1 MLWLRKSKKGFTLIE
16 LMVVVAI
23 IGVLSLLGLR
33 LYTGQQNK
41 AKEAI
46 VKANTGTAQTLV
58 QAEMADGP
66 ISGMKAGAVAIAI
79 LGGMHNP
86 FDGDATV
93 TATASADNKG
103 AVLITVPS
111 GHTDDGTWYQFQGLD
126 ADGVTFGDVLDA
138 RR

>member
-46 VKANTGTAQTLV
+46 VKANAGTAQTLV

-66 ISGMKAGAVAIAI
+66 ISDLAAAVTIALDANMRNPFNSANAAVVVAADKVAGAV
-79 LGGMHNP
+79 LV
-86 FDGDATV
+86 TQV
-93 TATASADNKG
+93 TA
-103 AVLITVPS
+103 
-111 GHTDDGTWYQFQGLD
+111 GTHYQFQGYKD
-126 ADGVTFGDVLDA
+126 VDGTATLFGSVLDA
-138 RR
+138 QR

>member
-46 VKANTGTAQTLV
+46 VKANAGTAQTLV

-66 ISGMKAGAVAIAI
+66 ISDLAHAVAIGLA
-79 LGGMHNP
+79 GGMHNP
-86 FDGDATV
+86 FDGDDDAVVDTTG
-93 TATASADNKG
+93 TAG
-103 AVLITVPS
+103 AVLVTEV
-111 GHTDDGTWYQFQGLD
+111 DEGTHYQFQGLD
-126 ADGVTFGDVLDA
+126 ADGSEFGDVLNA
-138 RR
+138 QR